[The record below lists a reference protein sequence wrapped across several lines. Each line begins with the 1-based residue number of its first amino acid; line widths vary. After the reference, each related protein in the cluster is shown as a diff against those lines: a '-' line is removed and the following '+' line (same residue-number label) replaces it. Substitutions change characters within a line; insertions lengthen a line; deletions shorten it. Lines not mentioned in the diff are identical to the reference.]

1 MAGGVRELTTEY
13 CSYVWGQD
21 QKLRANTIRGGS
33 YYYDD
38 RYVSNIN

>member
-21 QKLRANTIRGGS
+21 QKQELTPLEVEVIIMMIGM
-33 YYYDD
+33 
-38 RYVSNIN
+38 